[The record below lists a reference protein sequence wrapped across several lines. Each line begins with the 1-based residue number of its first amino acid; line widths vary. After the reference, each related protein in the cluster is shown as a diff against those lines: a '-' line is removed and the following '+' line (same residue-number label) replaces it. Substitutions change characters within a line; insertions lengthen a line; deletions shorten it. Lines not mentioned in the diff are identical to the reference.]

1 MIRFS
6 QIAAPVVAG
15 AALFLGVAG
24 CGHDRP
30 DEVSPNAA
38 TIATGHELV
47 TATAPH
53 DGTVYVWDAT
63 ANKMVYTGK
72 VQRGDEVRVDAKKNR
87 VLFNDKVAVQ
97 RDLINDHNYKVFF
110 ERSDKADSDIATH
123 REGAT
128 VIESGNGATVIKPQ
142 DGGATIVQP
151 APQPNTTIVQPA
163 PQQPAQPRTT
173 VVRPDGTIER
183 HD

>member
-6 QIAAPVVAG
+6 QFAAPVVAG
-15 AALFLGVAG
+15 AALFIGVAG
-24 CGHDRP
+24 CSSHDRP

-38 TIATGHELV
+38 TIATGHDLV

-72 VQRGDEVRVDAKKNR
+72 VQKGDEVRVDAKKNR
-87 VLFNDKVAVQ
+87 VLFNDKVAVE

-110 ERSDKADSDIATH
+110 ERSDKPDSDVASH

-128 VIESGNGATVIKPQ
+128 VIESGNGTTVIRPQ
-142 DGGATIVQP
+142 NGGATIVQP
-151 APQPNTTIVQPA
+151 AQPNTSAQPQQPSQPNTTI
-163 PQQPAQPRTT
+163 
-173 VVRPDGTIER
+173 VRPDGTIER